1 LPLLIHTY
9 KHGQAVEVMVRP
21 KQQFKVLA
29 KAWLKMNNIAE
40 EKLGD
45 YDFVVPE
52 LPKTW
57 RSGKTK

>member
-1 LPLLIHTY
+1 
-9 KHGQAVEVMVRP
+9 MVRP